1 MMPSRSLAIVGG
13 TGALGRALAVR
24 ALRHGIAVCI
34 GSRVAPRADAVAEE
48 LRREVAGAN
57 VSAASNLEAARRAD
71 LIAVTVPFSSQQE
84 TLLTIRE
91 AAKGKIVID
100 TTVPLVPPR
109 VARVQLPPEGCAAV
123 RAQNELG
130 PDIRVVSALH
140 TVAATRLGS
149 DASAREIGD
158 ILVFGDDKPSRE
170 VVVALLAAMDLSALH
185 GGSLANSA
193 AAEAFTSV
201 LIFLN
206 KHYGADHA
214 GLRILGIGTERPG

>member
-1 MMPSRSLAIVGG
+1 MPSGSLAIVGG

-24 ALRHGIAVCI
+24 ALRHGIRVCI
-34 GSRVAPRADAVAEE
+34 GSRDAARAEVVAQE
-48 LRREVAGAN
+48 LRREVDGAK
-57 VSAASNLEAARRAD
+57 VSSASNLEAARGAD
-71 LIAVTVPFSSQQE
+71 LIAVTVPFASQRA

-91 AAKGKIVID
+91 AAKGKILID

-130 PDIRVVSALH
+130 PGIRVVSALH
-140 TVAATRLGS
+140 TVAAARLGS
-149 DASAREIGD
+149 DASAEEIGD

-170 VVVALLAAMDLSALH
+170 VVVALLAEMDLSALH

-193 AAEAFTSV
+193 ATEAFTSV

-214 GLRILGIGTERPG
+214 GLRVIGIGR